1 MAISKRNLI
10 FLGAPGSG
18 KGTMAAALR
27 EVEPLAHISTGDLLR
42 DEIKRDTALGREAA
56 GIMKAGGLVSDDIV
70 CGMVRN
76 RLAQPDCANGFILD
90 GFPRTIAQAEKLTEV
105 LAELNKKLDAVVN
118 IVVEDEVI
126 LTRLTSR
133 LSCRGCS
140 EIYNKI
146 SKKPKVEGVCDV
158 CGGELYQR
166 PDDSLETAQQRLAV
180 FYKNT
185 QPLIDYYRERG
196 LLVDIDKEEVPE
208 KLEQLLAALA

>member
-76 RLAQPDCANGFILD
+76 RLAQPDCANGLF
-90 GFPRTIAQAEKLTEV
+90 LT
-105 LAELNKKLDAVVN
+105 AFRA
-118 IVVEDEVI
+118 
-126 LTRLTSR
+126 
-133 LSCRGCS
+133 
-140 EIYNKI
+140 
-146 SKKPKVEGVCDV
+146 
-158 CGGELYQR
+158 
-166 PDDSLETAQQRLAV
+166 
-180 FYKNT
+180 
-185 QPLIDYYRERG
+185 
-196 LLVDIDKEEVPE
+196 
-208 KLEQLLAALA
+208 QLLRRKNLLKYWPN

>member
-1 MAISKRNLI
+1 
-10 FLGAPGSG
+10 
-18 KGTMAAALR
+18 
-27 EVEPLAHISTGDLLR
+27 
-42 DEIKRDTALGREAA
+42 
-56 GIMKAGGLVSDDIV
+56 
-70 CGMVRN
+70 MVRN